1 MKNNNYDIQM
11 RLFLE
16 LFLNAVYNIQNKNA
30 TSDFH
35 IIVSKRTLRF
45 NDNICG
51 ECISCIDVGIQRSYL
66 KTTKSV
72 QVSFESLNDKAWTK
86 YKICDEIIE
95 IYNLNLLSNNTEIY
109 KIKSEEEYFMT
120 NLYEQNMIK
129 YDSIMEVINN
139 FFDFNE
145 LNINIHMM
153 VKNSERI
160 NDFIGYIGYIDTI
173 IKNICEKYTRLKNE

>member
-16 LFLNAVYNIQNKNA
+16 LFLNSVYNIQNKNSQ
-30 TSDFH
+30 SDFN
-35 IIVSKRTLRF
+35 ILVSNRTLRF
-45 NDNICG
+45 NDNISG
-51 ECISCIDVGIQRSYL
+51 ECISCIDIGIQRSYL

-72 QVSFESLNDKAWTK
+72 QVSFESLNDKAWTR
-86 YKICDEIIE
+86 YKICEECIE
-95 IYNLNLLSNNTEIY
+95 IYNLNLLSNNTEIF

-129 YDSIMEVINN
+129 YDSIMDIIHN

-160 NDFIGYIGYIDTI
+160 NDFIGYIDTI
-173 IKNICEKYTRLKNE
+173 IKNISKKYKRLKNE